1 LTTADRLKR
10 PSAGGDFLTDLEV
23 EGMAHSIQYQIGES
37 VRTIEA
43 EVGKLLDLA
52 ATLKE
57 SGNDD
62 LARSVSMQAQ
72 KLLEAAVALRI
83 AMSG

>member
-1 LTTADRLKR
+1 
-10 PSAGGDFLTDLEV
+10 
-23 EGMAHSIQYQIGES
+23 MAHSLQYQIGES
-37 VRTIEA
+37 VRTIET

-57 SGNDD
+57 TGNDD

-72 KLLEAAVALRI
+72 RLIEAAVALRI
-83 AMSG
+83 ATAG